1 MSNNLIVYKNVKP
14 DSLLS
19 EYLRPRSIEDLTFV
33 NKIKD
38 RLLKMRTERNIPHML
53 FYGGPGIGKT
63 TTAQLIADR
72 DYFEVDSFDMSINN
86 SIEYVRDTVLECA
99 TSIPLS
105 RKKRLVILDEADA
118 MTEKAQS
125 ALKAILEN
133 YSDFVRFIFITNKLE
148 KITDTV
154 RSRTIEI
161 CFDQPPSGYDDLVKA
176 HIKTTIEKLQLKH
189 NSLSESQINE
199 IEHIVRTYY
208 PDYRKIANNLQFE
221 GY

>member
-1 MSNNLIVYKNVKP
+1 MTQNLILDKNVKP

-19 EYLRPRSIEDLTFV
+19 EYLRPRNIKDLTLV
-33 NKIKD
+33 DKIKD
-38 RLLKMRTERNIPHML
+38 KLLKMQTERNIPHML
-53 FYGGPGIGKT
+53 FYGAPGIGKT
-63 TTAQLIADR
+63 TAAELIADR
-72 DYFEVDSFDMSINN
+72 DYFEVNIFDMSINN
-86 SIEYVRDTVLECA
+86 SIEFVRDTVLECA
-99 TSIPLS
+99 TAISLF
-105 RKKRLVILDEADA
+105 RKKRLIILDEADG

-125 ALKAILEN
+125 ALKAILEK

-148 KITDTV
+148 KITDTI
-154 RSRTIEI
+154 RSRAIEI

-199 IEHIVRTYY
+199 IEHIVKTFY
-208 PDYRKIANNLQFE
+208 PDYRKIANNLQLE